1 MINIEKADDL
11 LGISLNNILSY
22 RKKDEDYIKLVTN
35 WNKKIIIEI
44 EKFYSVE
51 VIFDGNEIKFKID
64 NFDKKVDL
72 KVKMSLDTLL
82 EIAYRRLNPI
92 NAVLKRKVKMKGMFR
107 IGTVLK
113 FLKIFVNSMKMV
125 ASQPNQ
131 NYYELNKETR

>member
-22 RKKDEDYIKLVTN
+22 RRKDEDYIKLVTN
-35 WNKKIIIEI
+35 WNKKITIEI
-44 EKFYSVE
+44 EKFYPVE
-51 VIFDGNEIKFKID
+51 VIFDGNEINFKID
-64 NFDKKVDL
+64 NLDKKVDL

-82 EIAYRRLNPI
+82 EIAYGRLNPI
-92 NAVLKRKVKMKGMFR
+92 NAVMKRKVKIKGIFR
-107 IGTVLK
+107 IGIIIK

-125 ASQPNQ
+125 ASQSNL

>member
-1 MINIEKADDL
+1 MIEIEKADDL

-22 RKKDEDYIKLVTN
+22 RKNDEDYIKLVTN

-72 KVKMSLDTLL
+72 KVKMSLGTLL
-82 EIAYRRLNPI
+82 EIAYGRINPI
-92 NAVLKRKVKMKGMFR
+92 IAVIKGKVKMKGIFR
-107 IGTVLK
+107 IGIVLK

-125 ASQPNQ
+125 ASQSNQ